1 MPAVRAVDMEEYVQR
16 LRVAVGRLEDAFAAR
31 SLADVLADPALA
43 DCIGRDLADVY
54 ERLARHHAVPSGFR
68 ARNVAALL
76 ESTVRILAS
85 PACWYPASD
94 VSAGMSPLVEPGA
107 GDAGELRER
116 RRVELIATEGPEG
129 RVSLRFD
136 QMLSVRFWGIGFTF
150 ADEEVADVVL
160 AVAIRQRFRDA
171 IAARLDHPLG
181 PMAAVPESL
190 RRLVCAYVTA
200 ETFRST
206 EQLREREAR
215 AAFADRPPDEGG

>member
-1 MPAVRAVDMEEYVQR
+1 MPVSLPRGAIRRWRDSRRPRDCSCASFWGSPRTLDDPTATGVISSIPRPLMPAVRAVDMEEYVQR

-129 RVSLRFD
+129 RVRCAS
-136 QMLSVRFWGIGFTF
+136 
-150 ADEEVADVVL
+150 
-160 AVAIRQRFRDA
+160 IR
-171 IAARLDHPLG
+171 
-181 PMAAVPESL
+181 
-190 RRLVCAYVTA
+190 C
-200 ETFRST
+200 
-206 EQLREREAR
+206 
-215 AAFADRPPDEGG
+215 